1 MGVNSLQWYYVP
13 ALLKDE
19 FLVTID
25 GDEWH
30 HCYNVVRLRENDML
44 VVCNGKGVCFEGK
57 IEKATSK
64 SGQIHL
70 VRDIS
75 ADFQPVRTYHI
86 HIAVAPTK
94 NIDRIEF
101 AIEKLVEIGID
112 ELTFLDCDHNE
123 RTRLRMDRME
133 KIVIS
138 ACKQSRKIFF
148 PVLHDLTTPSKCIEA
163 VKRDSPSFKLLCCHL
178 DLSSSSITENYSP
191 KENVVVLIGPEGGF
205 SEAEI
210 AMMKLKS
217 VNVIHLGPHRL
228 RVETAAIVAC
238 ADIHLLNQ
246 LNTKG

>member
-13 ALLKDE
+13 TLVKDE

-44 VVCNGKGVCFEGK
+44 IVCNGKGVCFEGK
-57 IEKATSK
+57 IEKATAK
-64 SGQIHL
+64 SGQIRL
-70 VRDIS
+70 TRDIS
-75 ADFQPVRTYHI
+75 DDFQHSRNYHI

-112 ELTFLDCDHNE
+112 EITFLDCDHNE
-123 RTRLRMDRME
+123 RTHLRMDRME

-148 PVLHDLTTPSKCIEA
+148 PVLHDMTTPIKCIEG
-163 VKRDSPSFKLLCCHL
+163 VKRDSDTSKILCCHL
-178 DLSSSSITENYSP
+178 DESSGSFSENYSEG
-191 KENVVVLIGPEGGF
+191 ENVVVLIGPEGGF
-205 SEAEI
+205 SDAEI
-210 AMMKLKS
+210 AMMKLNS

-246 LNTKG
+246 LNTKS

>member
-13 ALLKDE
+13 TLVKDE

-44 VVCNGKGVCFEGK
+44 VVCNGKGVCFEGM
-57 IEKATSK
+57 IEKATAK
-64 SGQIHL
+64 SGHIRL
-70 VRDIS
+70 TRDIS
-75 ADFQPVRTYHI
+75 GDFQHYRNYQI
-86 HIAVAPTK
+86 HIAIAPTK

-133 KIVIS
+133 KIVIA
-138 ACKQSRKIFF
+138 ACKQSRKIYF
-148 PVLHDLTTPSKCIEA
+148 PILHDLITPAKLIEGI
-163 VKRDSPSFKLLCCHL
+163 KSESQTGRILCCHL
-178 DLSSSSITENYSP
+178 DLSSSALSENYSSG
-191 KENVVVLIGPEGGF
+191 ENVVVLIGPEGGF
-205 SEAEI
+205 SDAEVD
-210 AMMKLKS
+210 MMKLNS

-238 ADIHLLNQ
+238 AGIHFLNQ
-246 LNTKG
+246 LKTKA